1 MGSQVACHTVFRTII
16 WFHNTSRCIT
26 LSAGCS
32 EKKRVDTDHGSLHTI
47 SHQPKGRS
55 LIHASSSDGISH
67 ESCEDEALAVQLERE
82 RGSKNVPV
90 DDKAR
95 ELVGRGKRW
104 YTELY

>member
-1 MGSQVACHTVFRTII
+1 MR
-16 WFHNTSRCIT
+16 
-26 LSAGCS
+26 L
-32 EKKRVDTDHGSLHTI
+32 D
-47 SHQPKGRS
+47 
-55 LIHASSSDGISH
+55 SDGISH